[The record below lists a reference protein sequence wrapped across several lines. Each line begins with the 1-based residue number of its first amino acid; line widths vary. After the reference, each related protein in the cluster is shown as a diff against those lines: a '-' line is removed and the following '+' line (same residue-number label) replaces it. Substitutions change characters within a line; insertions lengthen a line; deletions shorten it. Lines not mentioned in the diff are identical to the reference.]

1 MANKVEAQ
9 TTTKKPK
16 QERTELTPKE
26 KAFCRYYV
34 ETGNGVE
41 AVRKAGYKVT
51 SISSAGVISNQNL
64 KKIRC
69 REEISRLQGK
79 YEKKSIMDGQEVMEL
94 FSAIARGEVKDQ
106 FGLEA
111 SLNDRLKAMNEI
123 AKRTIDIDNKLKGI
137 PDANVSIK
145 LDWTD

>member
-16 QERTELTPKE
+16 QEKLTIKE
-26 KAFCRYYV
+26 KAFCRYYA
-34 ETGNGVE
+34 ETGNGLK
-41 AVRKAGYKVT
+41 AIKQAGYKVSSDGSASAT
-51 SISSAGVISNQNL
+51 STRIL
-64 KKIRC
+64 KKKVVQ
-69 REEISRLQGK
+69 EEISRLMQK
-79 YEKKSIMDGQEVMEL
+79 REKKSIMDAQEVMEL
-94 FSAIARGEVKDQ
+94 FSAVARGEVKDQ